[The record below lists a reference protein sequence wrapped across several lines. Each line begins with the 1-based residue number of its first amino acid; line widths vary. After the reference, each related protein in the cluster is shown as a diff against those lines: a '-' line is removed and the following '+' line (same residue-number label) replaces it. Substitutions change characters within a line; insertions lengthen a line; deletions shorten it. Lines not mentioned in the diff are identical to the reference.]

1 MVFYNRLNT
10 AELSTEAVLVWLADE
25 LMLSSLYPQ
34 LGIASQQLW
43 VARFVG
49 FCSLKF

>member
-10 AELSTEAVLVWLADE
+10 AEWSTEVVLVSGLADE
-25 LMLSSLYPQ
+25 LMLSSYPQ